1 MCSSANPL
9 QPWARLSV
17 LRGATPQSI
26 TFRAGQPHELTLGSA
41 ACAQLALPA
50 SCAAPLQLEA
60 LWDGAALWLQD
71 RLRLGTTL
79 VGGRPLNEWT
89 LVRGQVLVAIGRV
102 RLWLAAASP
111 HPTPNAPDFAR
122 LEHARG
128 AALRMRR
135 MPTLRLLPSL
145 ELPLSEASGS

>member
-1 MCSSANPL
+1 MHGSATPIH
-9 QPWARLSV
+9 PWARLSV

-26 TFRAGQPHELTLGSA
+26 HFRAGQPRELTLGSA
-41 ACAQLALPA
+41 AAAQLALPA

-79 VGGRPLNEWT
+79 IGGQPLNEWT
-89 LVRGQVLVAIGRV
+89 LVRGQVLVAIGKV

-111 HPTPNAPDFAR
+111 HPMPAAPDFTR
-122 LEHARG
+122 LEHMRG
-128 AALRMRR
+128 PIQRARR
-135 MPTLRLLPSL
+135 MPTLRL
-145 ELPLSEASGS
+145 PLHDLISEATGS